1 MKKSKKFL
9 CLLLAL
15 VMAGSLLLLPAAAA
29 DTQQSGAER
38 YPTIYVHGLMGWG
51 EHDQIYAVTPYWG
64 LTSDLMPYLTGKGY
78 ESYAASVGPLS
89 SAWDRACELYAQL
102 TGTTVDYGAAH
113 AAEYDHARYGVTYDK
128 PLFEGWSADKKIN
141 LVGHSFG
148 GATIRL
154 FLDIL
159 ADGSAEEQ
167 AAAKAAGTEVSP
179 FFQGGKADWVYSLTT
194 LAAPH
199 NGTTFLEC
207 CGDMTQFA
215 AEASTAM
222 AKLLGISDFKGVYDF
237 QLEQFGFY
245 RKDGETVLEALDRV
259 LHSDFLSHNDNV
271 FRDLTIDRALE
282 LNDDIE
288 IQPNV
293 YYFSYAGDKTRQS
306 TITGERTSAV
316 DMTPLFVPFANQM
329 CGYYDQTTAGGFRID
344 KSWAPN
350 DGLVNTVSAL
360 YPTDSTGRCLTKS
373 GKTGYVQQDGYSN
386 VDYQPG
392 VWNVM
397 PVRHYD
403 HGNFIAGMPVP
414 DLASQSIP
422 ALRQFY
428 LSLMDNLSHV
438 TTATPTPTPTPTPGT
453 GLPFTDVPADRW
465 SYPYIKQLYDAGV
478 VSGTSATTFEPTANV
493 TRAQFVTMIA
503 GLAGA
508 DVSGY
513 ASGPFDDVQ
522 AGSWYAPYVN
532 WAAASGI
539 VSGTSATTF
548 DPAAEISRQDMAV
561 MLYNYAQQAGVQL
574 KQTTVTPF
582 TDESSIAAYALP
594 AVQALHSAGVISGMP
609 DGSFQPQATTTREQA
624 CVVLCA
630 L

>member
-113 AAEYDHARYGVTYDK
+113 AAEYGHARYGVTYDK

-360 YPTDSTGRCLTKS
+360 YPTDSAGRCLTKS

-438 TTATPTPTPTPTPGT
+438 TTATPTATPTPTPGT